1 MTTITTPEL
10 NPGETYAGALI
21 NPDGT
26 GHHIIILPTLLP
38 KLTWDQSLKAAAD
51 AGGDLPT
58 RPEAAHI
65 FAQVKKRPQSGWHW
79 TNEQYAGDSDYAW
92 TQLFGHGDQYHWH
105 KDHAF
110 PAVLVRREAIR

>member
-1 MTTITTPEL
+1 MTTITTPQL

-38 KLTWDQSLKAAAD
+38 KLTWDKSLKAAAD
-51 AGGDLPT
+51 AGGDLPS

-65 FAQVKKRPQSGWHW
+65 FAQVKERPQSGWHW
-79 TNEQYAGDSDYAW
+79 TNEQYAGNTTCAW
-92 TQLFGHGDQYHWH
+92 LQYFSNGDQIDWL
-105 KDHAF
+105 KDGEF
-110 PAVLVRREAIR
+110 PALLVRREAIR

>member
-10 NPGETYAGALI
+10 NPGETYSGALI

-26 GHHIIILPTLLP
+26 GHHIIILPTVLP
-38 KLTWDQSLKAAAD
+38 KLTWAESLKAAAE

-65 FAQVKKRPQSGWHW
+65 FAQVKPKLEREWHW
-79 TNEQYAGDSDYAW
+79 TNEQLAVWGGGAW
-92 TQLFGHGDQYHWH
+92 AQHFGNGHQRSYQTNE
-105 KDHAF
+105 F
-110 PAVLVRREAIR
+110 PALVLRRIPIR